1 MVSDRYGGAQIETSR
16 TVVLG
21 MNVAVGRICGVG
33 DGRVLPGFGISANA
47 MFEDGV
53 AVGVA
58 GAAQLE
64 IARAQTI
71 TRKVNRSIGIDCTSD
86 FRAM

>member
-1 MVSDRYGGAQIETSR
+1 
-16 TVVLG
+16 
-21 MNVAVGRICGVG
+21 
-33 DGRVLPGFGISANA
+33 

-53 AVGVA
+53 AVGAA

-64 IARAQTI
+64 IARAQTM
-71 TRKVNRSIGIDCTSD
+71 TRKVDRSIGIDCTSD